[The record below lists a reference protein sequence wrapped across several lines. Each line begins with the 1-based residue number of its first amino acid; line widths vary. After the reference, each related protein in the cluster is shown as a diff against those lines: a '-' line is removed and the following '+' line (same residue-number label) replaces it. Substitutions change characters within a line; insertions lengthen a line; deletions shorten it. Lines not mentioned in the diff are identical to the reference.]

1 MLLVQ
6 PPPLFQL
13 AALLFTTPLLSP
25 TFCQHKTSNTD
36 RLTELRFYVQQQ
48 QQSHR
53 FTASIQVNLHQPAS
67 PVKNWR
73 FLLVQSFNAHMP
85 LLTATSVFRLER
97 RRWSSPQQC
106 YLHYTVS
113 VPKGF
118 TFNQCQ
124 ICYFRDV
131 LPSRQSLSMVLKKLN
146 QIRQK
151 QTCISNKLYFNTK

>member
-1 MLLVQ
+1 M
-6 PPPLFQL
+6 
-13 AALLFTTPLLSP
+13 
-25 TFCQHKTSNTD
+25 SNNNNN
-36 RLTELRFYVQQQ
+36 
-48 QQSHR
+48 SHR

-85 LLTATSVFRLER
+85 LLTATSIFRLER

-131 LPSRQSLSMVLKKLN
+131 LPSRQSLGMALKKLN
-146 QIRQK
+146 KIRQK
-151 QTCISNKLYFNTK
+151 QTCISNKLYFNTKWTQKLKPGFVAFYDLRPGKGMDLFSKKYVKK